1 MQIASPKLIWLL
13 HRYDE
18 LVEAVPAAQMPA
30 PKLIWLLHRY
40 DEPVEAVPAAQ
51 MPAPEVIWLLH
62 RYDEP
67 VEAVPAAQMPAPK
80 LIWLLHRYDEP
91 VEAVPAMQ
99 TASPEKFP
107 KRRNMGMSICEILQK
122 FRISLYVWPIERE
135 GKESNINKA
144 IGKIF
149 FMRASFFTVHG
160 HE

>member
-13 HRYDE
+13 HRNDE
-18 LVEAVPAAQMPA
+18 PVPAAQMPA
-30 PKLIWLLHRY
+30 PKLISLLHRN
-40 DEPVEAVPAAQ
+40 E
-51 MPAPEVIWLLH
+51 
-62 RYDEP
+62 
-67 VEAVPAAQMPAPK
+67 
-80 LIWLLHRYDEP
+80 EP